1 MKKALVFFTFLI
13 MTVNAFAQDSKY
25 IYNKYSDEKGVSA
38 VYISPAI
45 FKMIGRIPEIDTG
58 NSSQDIS
65 GVVRNLKGFYL
76 ISTENPELV
85 ESIKADVKKFIGNGK
100 FELMMEAKDDGMAT
114 RFYTIGNDEVINS
127 FVMSAY
133 DEGECT
139 FICMDGVIDRAELE
153 RLLTE

>member
-1 MKKALVFFTFLI
+1 M
-13 MTVNAFAQDSKY
+13 
-25 IYNKYSDEKGVSA
+25 
-38 VYISPAI
+38 
-45 FKMIGRIPEIDTG
+45 
-58 NSSQDIS
+58 
-65 GVVRNLKGFYL
+65 
-76 ISTENPELV
+76 
-85 ESIKADVKKFIGNGK
+85 KKFIGNGK

-127 FVMSAY
+127 LVMSAY

>member
-38 VYISPAI
+38 VYISPAM

-85 ESIKADVKKFIGNGK
+85 ESIKADVKKFIGNGT

>member
-38 VYISPAI
+38 VYISPAM

>member
-38 VYISPAI
+38 VYISPAM

-65 GVVRNLKGFYL
+65 EVVRNLKGFYL

-85 ESIKADVKKFIGNGK
+85 
-100 FELMMEAKDDGMAT
+100 
-114 RFYTIGNDEVINS
+114 
-127 FVMSAY
+127 
-133 DEGECT
+133 
-139 FICMDGVIDRAELE
+139 
-153 RLLTE
+153 

>member
-1 MKKALVFFTFLI
+1 MKKALVLFTFLI

-38 VYISPAI
+38 VYISPAM

-114 RFYTIGNDEVINS
+114 RFYTIGNEEVINS

>member
-25 IYNKYSDEKGVSA
+25 IYNKYSGEKGVSA
-38 VYISPAI
+38 VYISPAM

>member
-38 VYISPAI
+38 VYISPAM

-114 RFYTIGNDEVINS
+114 RFYTIGNEEVINS

>member
-1 MKKALVFFTFLI
+1 
-13 MTVNAFAQDSKY
+13 MTINAFAQDSKY

-38 VYISPAI
+38 VYISPAM
-45 FKMIGRIPEIDTG
+45 FKMIGRIPEIDMG
-58 NSSQDIS
+58 NGSQDIS
-65 GVVRNLKGFYL
+65 GVVRNLNGFYL
-76 ISTENPELV
+76 ISTENPKIV

-153 RLLTE
+153 RLLAE

>member
-38 VYISPAI
+38 VYISPAM

-58 NSSQDIS
+58 YSSQDIS

>member
-1 MKKALVFFTFLI
+1 

-38 VYISPAI
+38 VYISPAM
-45 FKMIGRIPEIDTG
+45 FKMIGRIPEIDMG
-58 NSSQDIS
+58 NGSQDIS
-65 GVVRNLKGFYL
+65 GVVRNLNGFYL
-76 ISTENPELV
+76 ISTENPKIV

-153 RLLTE
+153 RLLAE

>member
-1 MKKALVFFTFLI
+1 MKKALVFFSFLI

-25 IYNKYSDEKGVSA
+25 IYNKYSGEKGVSA
-38 VYISPAI
+38 VYISPAM

>member
-1 MKKALVFFTFLI
+1 MKKALVFLTFLI

-38 VYISPAI
+38 VYISPAM
-45 FKMIGRIPEIDTG
+45 FKMIGRIPEIDMG
-58 NSSQDIS
+58 NGSQDIS
-65 GVVRNLKGFYL
+65 GVVRNLNGFYL
-76 ISTENPELV
+76 ISTENPKIV

-153 RLLTE
+153 RLLAE

>member
-1 MKKALVFFTFLI
+1 MKKALVFLTFLI

-25 IYNKYSDEKGVSA
+25 IYNKYSGEKGVSA
-38 VYISPAI
+38 VYISPAM
-45 FKMIGRIPEIDTG
+45 FKMIGRIPEIDMG
-58 NSSQDIS
+58 NGSQDIS
-65 GVVRNLKGFYL
+65 GVVRNLNGFYL
-76 ISTENPELV
+76 ISTENPKIV

-153 RLLTE
+153 RLLAE

>member
-1 MKKALVFFTFLI
+1 
-13 MTVNAFAQDSKY
+13 
-25 IYNKYSDEKGVSA
+25 
-38 VYISPAI
+38 
-45 FKMIGRIPEIDTG
+45 MIGRIPEIDTG

-139 FICMDGVIDRAELE
+139 FICMHGVIDRAELE

>member
-38 VYISPAI
+38 VYISPAM

-139 FICMDGVIDRAELE
+139 FICMDGVIDRAELD

>member
-38 VYISPAI
+38 VYISPAM

-76 ISTENPELV
+76 ISTENPKIV

>member
-38 VYISPAI
+38 VYISPAM
-45 FKMIGRIPEIDTG
+45 FKMIGRIPEIDMG
-58 NSSQDIS
+58 NGSQDIS
-65 GVVRNLKGFYL
+65 GVVRNLNGFYL
-76 ISTENPELV
+76 ISTENPKIV

-153 RLLTE
+153 RLLAE

>member
-1 MKKALVFFTFLI
+1 

-38 VYISPAI
+38 VYISPAM

-65 GVVRNLKGFYL
+65 GVVRNLKGFHL

>member
-1 MKKALVFFTFLI
+1 MKKALVFLTFLI

-38 VYISPAI
+38 VYISPAM
-45 FKMIGRIPEIDTG
+45 FKMIGRIPEIDMG
-58 NSSQDIS
+58 NGAQDIS
-65 GVVRNLKGFYL
+65 GVVRNLNGFYL
-76 ISTENPELV
+76 ISTENPKIV

-153 RLLTE
+153 RLLAE

>member
-13 MTVNAFAQDSKY
+13 MTVNAFAQDSKS

-38 VYISPAI
+38 VYISPAM

-85 ESIKADVKKFIGNGK
+85 ESIKGDVKKFIGNGK

-139 FICMDGVIDRAELE
+139 FICMAGVIDRAELE

>member
-38 VYISPAI
+38 VYISPAM

-133 DEGECT
+133 DDGECT

>member
-13 MTVNAFAQDSKY
+13 MTVNAIAQDSKY

-38 VYISPAI
+38 VYISPAM

>member
-25 IYNKYSDEKGVSA
+25 IYNKYSDEKGASA
-38 VYISPAI
+38 VYISPAM

>member
-1 MKKALVFFTFLI
+1 MKKALIFFTFLI

-38 VYISPAI
+38 VYISPAM

>member
-1 MKKALVFFTFLI
+1 MKKALVFLTFLI

-38 VYISPAI
+38 VYISPAM
-45 FKMIGRIPEIDTG
+45 FKMIGRIPEIDMG
-58 NSSQDIS
+58 NGSQDIS
-65 GVVRNLKGFYL
+65 GVVRNLNGFYL
-76 ISTENPELV
+76 ISTENPKIV

>member
-1 MKKALVFFTFLI
+1 MKKTLRILKFFILSINTL
-13 MTVNAFAQDSKY
+13 AQDSKY

-38 VYISPAI
+38 VYISPAM
-45 FKMIGRIPEIDTG
+45 FKMIGRLPEIDTG
-58 NSSQDIS
+58 NGAQDLS
-65 GVVRNLKGFYL
+65 GVINSLKGFYL
-76 ISTENPELV
+76 ISTENPKIV
-85 ESIKADVKKFIGNGK
+85 ESIKADVKKFINNGK
-100 FELMMEAKDDGMAT
+100 YELMMEAKDDGMAT

-153 RLLTE
+153 RLLAE

>member
-38 VYISPAI
+38 VYISPAM
-45 FKMIGRIPEIDTG
+45 FKMIGRIQEIDTG

>member
-38 VYISPAI
+38 VYISPAM

-139 FICMDGVIDRAELE
+139 FICMDGVIDRVELE

>member
-1 MKKALVFFTFLI
+1 

-38 VYISPAI
+38 VYISPAM
-45 FKMIGRIPEIDTG
+45 FKMIGRIPEIDMG
-58 NSSQDIS
+58 NGSQDIS
-65 GVVRNLKGFYL
+65 GVVRNLNGFYL
-76 ISTENPELV
+76 ISTENPKIV

>member
-38 VYISPAI
+38 VYISPAM
-45 FKMIGRIPEIDTG
+45 FKMIGRIPEIDMG
-58 NSSQDIS
+58 NGSQDIS
-65 GVVRNLKGFYL
+65 GVVRNLNGFYL
-76 ISTENPELV
+76 ISTENPKIV

>member
-38 VYISPAI
+38 VYISPAM

-65 GVVRNLKGFYL
+65 GVVRKLKGFYL